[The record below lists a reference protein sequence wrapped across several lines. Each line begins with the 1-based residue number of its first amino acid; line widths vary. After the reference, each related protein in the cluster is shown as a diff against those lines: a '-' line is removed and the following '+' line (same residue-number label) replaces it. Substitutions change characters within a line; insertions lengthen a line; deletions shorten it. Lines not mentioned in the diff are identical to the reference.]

1 MIEISKNGY
10 GFQGLKAKKLQG
22 ACWMLDDNNKLL
34 RAKAPIVS
42 TYINEEG
49 MAEIINIFLDGIPKT
64 ITTLEASYASANR
77 ADFCK
82 LIHQLKGAGGGY
94 GFAEITT
101 MAIGIETKLRVPQK
115 EWKED
120 IQKKMDEFII
130 ILQRVYAS
138 RVFSGE
144 L

>member
-1 MIEISKNGY
+1 MLEISKNGY

-64 ITTLEASYASANR
+64 ITTLEASFASANR
-77 ADFCK
+77 A
-82 LIHQLKGAGGGY
+82 
-94 GFAEITT
+94 
-101 MAIGIETKLRVPQK
+101 
-115 EWKED
+115 
-120 IQKKMDEFII
+120 
-130 ILQRVYAS
+130 
-138 RVFSGE
+138 
-144 L
+144 